1 MSHAFP
7 SQVSHPGFYLVNT
20 SFGRPWSPIWFL
32 CGPYRKTHY
41 STSSV
46 QTLSGGWLALFT
58 NIRPIAIPD
67 HDFNGKNPC
76 EKVLMALEEF
86 KTLDI
91 KVASFPLV
99 TCCEA
104 KYGQPSTG
112 QGGAGSGLLQIICTP
127 QSSLAP
133 SCRSLAHTQQPGPEF
148 TNLEHAGTETGTRAT
163 SRQHGTEGRNWAWAT
178 GNSGEEFW
186 RSRASLQSPL
196 APCTAL

>member
-1 MSHAFP
+1 MWA
-7 SQVSHPGFYLVNT
+7 VSKNSLQYKLSTNT
-20 SFGRPWSPIWFL
+20 LWR
-32 CGPYRKTHY
+32 
-41 STSSV
+41 
-46 QTLSGGWLALFT
+46 LAGIIYKY
-58 NIRPIAIPD
+58 IRPIAIPD

-104 KYGQPSTG
+104 KFGQPS

-148 TNLEHAGTETGTRAT
+148 ANLEHAGTETGTRAT